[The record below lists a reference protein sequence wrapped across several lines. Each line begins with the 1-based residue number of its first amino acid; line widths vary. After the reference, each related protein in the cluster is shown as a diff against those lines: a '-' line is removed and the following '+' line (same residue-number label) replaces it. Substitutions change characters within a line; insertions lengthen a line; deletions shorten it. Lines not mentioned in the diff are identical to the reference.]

1 MTADATLTCLEVRDL
16 LPEFAVGV
24 LEDDER
30 TRVERHLAWCAGCRK
45 ESSDLG
51 TAAATVGF
59 ALAPAPMPT
68 GLRDRVVG
76 RVKRA
81 AGAPGTP
88 RRLRTVA
95 ASIVAAFI
103 AVGGLGWGA
112 VMAGRAERFETRAA
126 DAEQRREAA
135 LEVFQRRILGGLVP
149 ASLPENETHWAQLSP
164 TADGVGGGAALQLV
178 SPRLIDF
185 AIVIVNRLDVEAVD
199 RLPYKVHLVSGDGQV
214 LLVGKIDELDA
225 EGGADVYRQFDTVD
239 LVGFTTVRVVDA
251 RGTVV
256 LRGVVDQQA

>member
-1 MTADATLTCLEVRDL
+1 MTADATTCLEVRDL

-24 LEDDER
+24 LEDEER
-30 TRVERHLAWCAGCRK
+30 ARVERHLAWCAGCRK

-59 ALAPAPMPT
+59 ALAPAPMPV

-88 RRLRTVA
+88 RRLRAVA

-126 DAEQRREAA
+126 AAEQQREEAI
-135 LEVFQRRILGGLVP
+135 RRIQVIFNQLVP
-149 ASLPENETHWAQLSP
+149 GAVPTNETHWAQLSP
-164 TADGVGGGAALQLV
+164 TPDGVGGGAALQLV

-185 AIVIVNRLDVEAVD
+185 AIVIVNGLDVEAVD
-199 RLPYKVHLVSGDGQV
+199 RLPYKVHLVSEDGQV
-214 LLVGKIDELDA
+214 LLVGKIKELDD
-225 EGGADVYRQFDTVD
+225 EGGADVYRQFDAVD

-251 RGTVV
+251 SGTVV
-256 LRGVVDQQA
+256 LRGVVDQQS